1 MPPPQRWAAPGAITT
16 SASRPRL
23 MVRFGTQTLR
33 ELRAD
38 IAAMYDGDGGEAA
51 RLRGAHLTS
60 VIRLTPAMMVAN
72 FGSGALAL
80 WSFAPEVPTGLWAWM
95 AVLCG
100 VCGLAMLNWAQRRGR
115 PVATAS
121 SRSVHRA
128 TLHAMLLAA
137 LWGVLPLLW
146 LQGATVGQQL
156 TIVTLIT
163 GMLGAGS
170 FVLSSLP
177 YASLAWVA
185 AISLGSF
192 GALASVGGAASAK
205 VALLLSLY
213 SPIVLIGSLL
223 NWHKATAL
231 LRSQAQSA
239 RQEQMLAVLLQD
251 FEQSAGD
258 ALWGTGPDG
267 RLRHASPRLQE
278 LLGLQPDE
286 QRPVTLVELLQRRSP
301 AGAEQLSGLMA
312 AGQPFRDLR
321 ISINDARGTVHLQ
334 MNGKR
339 VTDDSG
345 SFLGWR
351 GVISEVTEK
360 VNSEE
365 KLRQLAHTDS
375 LTGLAN
381 RFMLRD
387 TLARLIRQDQP
398 LALLTI
404 DLDRFKA
411 VNDNHGHSTGD
422 AVLQAVADRLRACVP
437 PGALLARLGG
447 DEFALVLSAPAD
459 ITAAPAV
466 AQRLVDTL
474 AEPVELGPRTLRIGA
489 SVGLTLREDEPV
501 SLDGLL
507 VQADMAMYAAK
518 EAGRGRW
525 AHYTPLLGEHSRRHL
540 AIEQGLRSALERN
553 EMALHW
559 QAKVDLAT
567 RRITGAEALMRWT
580 HPTLGPIG
588 PAEFIPVAEQCGLI
602 DGLGQWALR
611 EACRA
616 GTQELAGLTVAVNVS
631 PIQLQNRDF
640 LVQLRETLA
649 SSGMD
654 PARLELELT
663 ESVFME
669 DADHALHLLQALR
682 QTGVRLALD
691 DFGTGFSSLSYLRS
705 FPFDT
710 LKIDQAFVAELLS
723 KEHSRAIVRMI
734 TELAATLGMRTVTEG
749 VETVAQMQAVRAA
762 GCDEIQGYLVSRPMP
777 LADFPYAFDFEQT
790 EKMHG

>member
-1 MPPPQRWAAPGAITT
+1 MF
-16 SASRPRL
+16 
-23 MVRFGTQTLR
+23 RFGPQTLR

-38 IAAMYDGDGGEAA
+38 IAAMYGDDQAEAA
-51 RLRGAHLTS
+51 RLRGAHLRS

-72 FGSGALAL
+72 VGSGALAV
-80 WSFAPEVPTGLWAWM
+80 WSFAPGITAGLWTWL

-100 VCGLAMLNWAQRRGR
+100 VCGLALFNWAQRRGHR
-115 PVATAS
+115 VLTAS

-128 TLHAMLLAA
+128 TWNAMLLAS

-156 TIVTLIT
+156 TLVTLIT
-163 GMLGAGS
+163 GMIGAGS
-170 FVLSSLP
+170 FVLSPLP
-177 YASLAWVA
+177 YASLAWA
-185 AISLGSF
+185 AVISLGAF

-213 SPIVLIGSLL
+213 SPIVIIGSLV

-251 FEQSAGD
+251 FEQNAGD

-267 RLRHASPRLQE
+267 WLRHASPRLQE

-286 QRPVTLVELLQRRSP
+286 QRLVSLVELLQQRSP
-301 AGAEQLSGLMA
+301 AGAEQLSQLMA

-339 VTDDSG
+339 VADDDG
-345 SFLGWR
+345 AFLGWR
-351 GVISEVTEK
+351 GVISDVTEK

-365 KLRQLAHTDS
+365 LLRRLAHTDS

-387 TLARLIRQDQP
+387 TLARLIKQNQP

-422 AVLQAVADRLRACVP
+422 AVLKAVADRLRACMP
-437 PGALLARLGG
+437 AGALLARLGG
-447 DEFALVLSAPAD
+447 DEFAVVLSAPAA
-459 ITAAPAV
+459 IAMAETV
-466 AQRLVDTL
+466 AQGVVDSL

-489 SVGLTLREDEPV
+489 SVGLTLRANEPV

-518 EAGRGRW
+518 EAGRGQW
-525 AHYTPLLGEHSRRHL
+525 AHYTPLLGEHSRRQL
-540 AIEQGLRSALERN
+540 AIEQGLRSALERG
-553 EMALHW
+553 ELVLHW
-559 QAKVDLAT
+559 QAKVDLLT

-580 HPTLGPIG
+580 HPTLGPIR
-588 PAEFIPVAEQCGLI
+588 PAEFIPVAEQAGLI
-602 DGLGQWALR
+602 NALGQWALR
-611 EACRA
+611 EACHA
-616 GTQELAGLTVAVNVS
+616 GTHELAGLTVAVNVS
-631 PIQLQNRDF
+631 PIQFQSPHF
-640 LVQLRETLA
+640 LAQLRETLHT
-649 SSGMD
+649 SGME

-663 ESVFME
+663 ESVFIE
-669 DADHALHLLQALR
+669 DADQALRMLQAVR

-723 KEHSRAIVRMI
+723 KDNSRAIVRMI
-734 TELAATLGMRTVTEG
+734 SELAKTLGMRTVTEG
-749 VETVAQMQAVRAA
+749 IETVAQMQAVRAA
-762 GCDEIQGYLVSRPMP
+762 GCDEIQGYLVSHPMP
-777 LADFPYAFDFEQT
+777 LAEFPHAYDFEQT

>member
-1 MPPPQRWAAPGAITT
+1 MF
-16 SASRPRL
+16 
-23 MVRFGTQTLR
+23 RFGTQTLR

-51 RLRGAHLTS
+51 RLRGSHLTS
-60 VIRLTPAMMVAN
+60 VIRLTPPMMVAN

-80 WSFAPEVPTGLWAWM
+80 WSFAPEVPTGLWVWM
-95 AVLCG
+95 AVLCA
-100 VCGLAMLNWAQRRGR
+100 VCGLALLNWAQRRGR
-115 PVATAS
+115 PVLTAS

-128 TLHAMLLAA
+128 TLHAMSLAA
-137 LWGVLPLLW
+137 VWGVLPLLW

-163 GMLGAGS
+163 GMIGAGS
-170 FVLSSLP
+170 FVLSPLP

-192 GALASVGGAASAK
+192 GALATVGGAASAK

-213 SPIVLIGSLL
+213 SPIVMTGSLVS
-223 NWHKATAL
+223 WYKATAL
-231 LRSQAQSA
+231 LRSQARSA

-251 FEQSAGD
+251 FEQHAGD

-286 QRPVTLVELLQRRSP
+286 QRAVTLVELLRRRSP
-301 AGAEQLSGLMA
+301 AGAEQLSRLMA
-312 AGQPFRDLR
+312 AGQPFRDLQV
-321 ISINDARGTVHLQ
+321 SIDDARGTVHLQ
-334 MNGKR
+334 MNGKALS
-339 VTDDSG
+339 DESG
-345 SFLGWR
+345 AFLGWR
-351 GVISEVTEK
+351 GVVSDVTEK

-365 KLRQLAHTDS
+365 MLRQLAHTDS

-387 TLARLIRQDQP
+387 TLARLIKQDRP

-411 VNDNHGHSTGD
+411 VNDNHGHSAGD
-422 AVLQAVADRLRACVP
+422 AVLLAVADRLRACVP
-437 PGALLARLGG
+437 PSALLARLGG
-447 DEFALVLSAPAD
+447 DEFAVVLSTLAD
-459 ITAAPAV
+459 IAAAAAV
-466 AQRLVDTL
+466 AQRVVDTL
-474 AEPVELGPRTLRIGA
+474 AEPVELGPRTMRIGA
-489 SVGLTLREDEPV
+489 SVGLTTREDEPV

-518 EAGRGRW
+518 EAGGGQW
-525 AHYTPLLGEHSRRHL
+525 AHYTPLLGENSRRHL
-540 AIEQGLRSALERN
+540 AIEQGLRSALERG
-553 EMALHW
+553 ELTLHW
-559 QAKVDLAT
+559 QAKVDLAS

-580 HPTLGPIG
+580 HPTLGLIR

-602 DGLGQWALR
+602 DALGQWALR

-616 GTQELAGLTVAVNVS
+616 GARELAGLTVAVNVS
-631 PIQLQNRDF
+631 PMQLQNRHF
-640 LVQLRETLA
+640 LQQLRETLDT
-649 SSGMD
+649 SGMD

-669 DADHALHLLQALR
+669 DAEHALRLLQALR

-723 KEHSRAIVRMI
+723 KDNSRAIVRMI

-749 VETVAQMQAVRAA
+749 IETLAQMQAVRAA

-777 LADFPYAFDFEQT
+777 LAEFPHAFNLDQAEQ
-790 EKMHG
+790 MLS

>member
-1 MPPPQRWAAPGAITT
+1 MF
-16 SASRPRL
+16 
-23 MVRFGTQTLR
+23 RFGTQTLR
-33 ELRAD
+33 ELRTD

-51 RLRGAHLTS
+51 RLRGSHLTS
-60 VIRLTPAMMVAN
+60 VIRLTPPMMFAN

-80 WSFAPEVPTGLWAWM
+80 WSFAPGVPTGLWVWM

-100 VCGLAMLNWAQRRGR
+100 VCGLALLNWAKRRGR
-115 PVATAS
+115 AVLTAS
-121 SRSVHRA
+121 SRGVHRA
-128 TLHAMLLAA
+128 TVHAMLLAA
-137 LWGVLPLLW
+137 VWGTLPLLW
-146 LQGATVGQQL
+146 LQDATIGQQM

-163 GMLGAGS
+163 GMIGAGS
-170 FVLSSLP
+170 FVLSPLP
-177 YASLAWVA
+177 YASLTWA
-185 AISLGSF
+185 AVISLGSF
-192 GALASVGGAASAK
+192 GALGLVGGAASAK

-213 SPIVLIGSLL
+213 SPIVMIGSLVS
-223 NWHKATAL
+223 WYKATAL
-231 LRSQAQSA
+231 LRAQAQSA

-251 FEQSAGD
+251 FEQNAGD

-286 QRPVTLVELLQRRSP
+286 QRLVSLVELLQPRSP
-301 AGAEQLSGLMA
+301 AGAEQLSRLMA

-321 ISINDARGTVHLQ
+321 VSIDDARGRVHLQ
-334 MNGKR
+334 MNGKALA
-339 VTDDSG
+339 DESG
-345 SFLGWR
+345 AFLGWR
-351 GVISEVTEK
+351 GVVSDVTEK
-360 VNSEE
+360 VNNEAM
-365 KLRQLAHTDS
+365 LRQLAHTDS

-387 TLARLIRQDQP
+387 TLARLIKQDQP

-422 AVLQAVADRLRACVP
+422 AVLQAVADRLRTCLP
-437 PGALLARLGG
+437 PEALLARLGG
-447 DEFALVLSAPAD
+447 DEFAVVLSAPAD
-459 ITAAPAV
+459 IAQASAV
-466 AQRLVDTL
+466 AQRVVDTL
-474 AEPVELGPRTLRIGA
+474 AEPVALGPRTLRIGA
-489 SVGLTLREDEPV
+489 SVGLTTREDEPV

-518 EAGRGRW
+518 EAGRGQW
-525 AHYTPLLGEHSRRHL
+525 AHYTPLLGENSRRQL
-540 AIEQGLRSALERN
+540 AIEQGLRNALERG
-553 EMALHW
+553 ELALHW
-559 QAKVDLAT
+559 QAKVDLAS

-580 HPTLGPIG
+580 HPTLGAIG
-588 PAEFIPVAEQCGLI
+588 PTEFIPVAEQCGLI
-602 DGLGQWALR
+602 DALGQWALR

-616 GTQELAGLTVAVNVS
+616 GARELVGLTVAVNVS
-631 PIQLQNRDF
+631 PIQLQHPHF
-640 LVQLRETLA
+640 LTQLRETLELT
-649 SSGMD
+649 GMD

-663 ESVFME
+663 ESVFIE
-669 DADHALHLLQALR
+669 DAEHALSLLQALR

-710 LKIDQAFVAELLS
+710 LKIDQAFVAELMS
-723 KEHSRAIVRMI
+723 KEDSRAIVRMI

-749 VETVAQMQAVRAA
+749 IETVAQMQAVRAA
-762 GCDEIQGYLVSRPMP
+762 GCDEIQGYLVSHPRP
-777 LADFPYAFDFEQT
+777 LTEFPYAFDFDQT

>member
-1 MPPPQRWAAPGAITT
+1 MF
-16 SASRPRL
+16 
-23 MVRFGTQTLR
+23 RFGTQTLR
-33 ELRAD
+33 ELRTD

-51 RLRGAHLTS
+51 RLRGSHLTS
-60 VIRLTPAMMVAN
+60 VIRLTPPMMVAN

-80 WSFAPEVPTGLWAWM
+80 WSFAPGVPTGLWVWM
-95 AVLCG
+95 AILCG
-100 VCGLAMLNWAQRRGR
+100 VCGLAMLNWARRRGR
-115 PVATAS
+115 PVVTAS
-121 SRSVHRA
+121 SRSVYRA
-128 TLHAMLLAA
+128 TLHALLLASV
-137 LWGVLPLLW
+137 WGVLPLMW

-163 GMLGAGS
+163 GMIGAGS
-170 FVLSSLP
+170 FVLSPLP
-177 YASLAWVA
+177 YASLAWVS

-213 SPIVLIGSLL
+213 SPIVLIGSLV

-251 FEQSAGD
+251 FEQNAGD

-278 LLGLQPDE
+278 LLGLEPDE
-286 QRPVTLVELLQRRSP
+286 QRPVTLLELLRHRSP
-301 AGAEQLSGLMA
+301 AGAEQLGRLMA

-321 ISINDARGTVHLQ
+321 VSIDDARGTVHLQ
-334 MNGKR
+334 MNGKALSDEGG
-339 VTDDSG
+339 T
-345 SFLGWR
+345 FLGWR
-351 GVISEVTEK
+351 GVVSDVTEK
-360 VNSEE
+360 VNNEE
-365 KLRQLAHTDS
+365 MLRQLAHTDS

-381 RFMLRD
+381 RFTLRD
-387 TLARLIRQDQP
+387 TLSRLIKQDRP

-422 AVLQAVADRLRACVP
+422 AVLQAVADRLRAGLP
-437 PGALLARLGG
+437 PAALLARLGG
-447 DEFALVLSAPAD
+447 DEFAVVLSAPSD
-459 ITAAPAV
+459 IAMAAAV
-466 AQRLVDTL
+466 AQRVVDAL
-474 AEPVELGPRTLRIGA
+474 AEPVSLGPRTLRVGA
-489 SVGLTLREDEPV
+489 SVGLTTREDEPV

-518 EAGRGRW
+518 EAGRGQW
-525 AHYTPLLGEHSRRHL
+525 AHYTPLLGEYSRRHL
-540 AIEQGLRSALERN
+540 AIEQGLRNALERG
-553 EMALHW
+553 ELELHW
-559 QAKVDLAT
+559 QAKVDLAS

-580 HPTLGPIG
+580 HPILGPIG

-602 DGLGQWALR
+602 EALGQWALR

-616 GTQELAGLTVAVNVS
+616 GARELAGLTVAVNVS
-631 PIQLQNRDF
+631 PIQLQNPHF
-640 LVQLRETLA
+640 LKQLRETLDA
-649 SSGMD
+649 TGMD

-669 DADHALHLLQALR
+669 DADHALHLLQSLR
-682 QTGVRLALD
+682 DTGVHLALD

-710 LKIDQAFVAELLS
+710 LKIDQAFVSELMS
-723 KEHSRAIVRMI
+723 KENSRAIVRMI

-749 VETVAQMQAVRAA
+749 IETVAQMRAVRAA

-777 LADFPYAFDFEQT
+777 LADFPHAFDFDQT
-790 EKMHG
+790 EKMHS